1 MSINLTTEGLLNLY
15 ISKRKEQKKLDFF
28 VDGLKQQLC
37 KAIEMGELE
46 QFQSEGRYNLPG
58 LVISTVNRKTFQY
71 SPAVKE
77 LKEKEEFEGTAT
89 QRSTKSYS
97 FKVLDD

>member
-1 MSINLTTEGLLNLY
+1 MSLNRTTDELLKLY
-15 ISKRKEQKKLDFF
+15 IGKRQEQKNLDFF
-28 VDGLKQQLC
+28 VNDLKQQLC
-37 KAIEMGELE
+37 KAIEMGEFE
-46 QFQSEGRYNLPG
+46 EFQDKGKYSLPG

>member
-89 QRSTKSYS
+89 QRSAKSYS

>member
-1 MSINLTTEGLLNLY
+1 
-15 ISKRKEQKKLDFF
+15 
-28 VDGLKQQLC
+28 
-37 KAIEMGELE
+37 
-46 QFQSEGRYNLPG
+46 